1 MLAFSYHAQ
10 DVYLAA
16 QIHESGLAL
25 AAKIDLEYKIGT
37 KSTEKEGVWDY
48 TFEHIATLQLGMKI
62 SVGPNEEGPYYFLH
76 ARVGY
81 EMADITE
88 DTTVTDMAQ

>member
-16 QIHESGLAL
+16 QIHESGMAL

-37 KSTEKEGVWDY
+37 KSPEKEGVWDY

>member
-1 MLAFSYHAQ
+1 
-10 DVYLAA
+10 
-16 QIHESGLAL
+16 
-25 AAKIDLEYKIGT
+25 
-37 KSTEKEGVWDY
+37 VWDY
-48 TFEHIATLQLGMKI
+48 TFEHIGTLQLGMKI

>member
-1 MLAFSYHAQ
+1 MVYSAGN
-10 DVYLAA
+10 VYLAA
-16 QIHESGLAL
+16 GLHESGCAL
-25 AAKIDLEYKIGT
+25 AAHIDLDYKIAT
-37 KSTEKEGVWDY
+37 KSPAEDDVQMYEY
-48 TFEHIATLQLGMKI
+48 EHIGTLQLGMKI

>member
-16 QIHESGLAL
+16 QIHESGMAL

-37 KSTEKEGVWDY
+37 PSKEKDDVWDY
-48 TFEHIATLQLGMKI
+48 TYEHIGTLQLGMKLN
-62 SVGPNEEGPYYFLH
+62 VGPNAEGPYFFLH

-81 EMADITE
+81 EMADILE

>member
-1 MLAFSYHAQ
+1 M
-10 DVYLAA
+10 AA
-16 QIHESGLAL
+16 H
-25 AAKIDLEYKIGT
+25 IDLDYKVGT
-37 KSTEKEGVWDY
+37 KSPEEDDVWQY
-48 TFEHIATLQLGMKI
+48 EYEHIGTLQLGMKI